1 MAGFRVGYGFAHED
15 LIENLNKVKLP
26 FEPSWPAQVA
36 AVAALDD
43 EDYIQKT
50 ISNCHHWKEKLE
62 QTFQKAEIKTIPSA
76 ANFITLVFENEEEA
90 KSFNDNILHKGNI
103 LSHLKGWGLPDCI
116 RVTVG
121 TKEDN
126 MYFLKQLATIL
137 QTA

>member
-1 MAGFRVGYGFAHED
+1 MGYGFAHED

-26 FEPSWPAQVA
+26 FEPSWHAQVA

-76 ANFITLVFENEEEA
+76 ANFITLVFENEEA
-90 KSFNDNILHKGNI
+90 ADIFNDNMLHKGII
-103 LSHLKGWGLPDCI
+103 LRHLTGWGHPGCI

-121 TKEDN
+121 TKEES
-126 MYFLKQLATIL
+126 MYFLQQLATIL